1 MKHKRILLALLLS
14 GSAVAAGT
22 DAGTGTEASK
32 LSVTTG
38 LDYSTGDYGTD
49 TTSEMWYVPIAAKYE
64 TGRMTYK
71 MTIPYL
77 RVTNAVV
84 SPDGDPI
91 RGTDCSGT
99 ETGLGDITASAGYNL
114 LDGSANGLLVD
125 AVAKVKMP
133 TAESKCL
140 GNNKTDYALQFD
152 AAKSFGAVTAFG
164 TAGWKDMGDSD
175 LRNPFYASLGFGYKL
190 APATTVGAAY
200 DWRARLRSGSDPIR
214 EASLFLSQKLSP
226 AWKLQVY
233 GVKGFSDNSPDWG
246 GGMMVG
252 YTY

>member
-1 MKHKRILLALLLS
+1 MKHKRILLALLMS
-14 GSAVAAGT
+14 GSALGAGT
-22 DAGTGTEASK
+22 NAETSE
-32 LSVTTG
+32 LSLTTG
-38 LDYSTGDYGTD
+38 LDYSTGDYGTS

-91 RGTDCSGT
+91 EGTDCSGT

-114 LDGSANGLLVD
+114 LDGTTNGVLLD

-140 GNNKTDYALQFD
+140 GNNKTDYALQVD
-152 AAKSFGAVTAFG
+152 AARSFGGVTAFG

-175 LRNPFYASLGFGYKL
+175 LRNPFYASLGIATKL
-190 APATTVGAAY
+190 GPATTVGAAY
-200 DWRARLRSGSDPIR
+200 DWRARLRSSSDPVR
-214 EASLFLSQKLSP
+214 EASLFLSQKLS
-226 AWKLQVY
+226 AQWKLQMY

-246 GGMMVG
+246 GGVMVG

>member
-14 GSAVAAGT
+14 GSALAAGT
-22 DAGTGTEASK
+22 DAGTNE
-32 LSVTTG
+32 LSLTTG
-38 LDYSTGDYGTD
+38 LDYSTGDYGTN

-91 RGTDCSGT
+91 QGIDCSGT
-99 ETGLGDITASAGYNL
+99 KTGLGDITASAGYNL
-114 LDGSANGLLVD
+114 LDGSANGLLLD
-125 AVAKVKMP
+125 AVAKVKLP

-152 AAKSFGAVTAFG
+152 AARSFGAVTAFG
-164 TAGWKDMGDSD
+164 TAGWKDMAKATLRQQIGDALLKDMSVTSPVFPSRGCQRLDPDCHNTDGGTSISESELQRLSD
-175 LRNPFYASLGFGYKL
+175 
-190 APATTVGAAY
+190 
-200 DWRARLRSGSDPIR
+200 
-214 EASLFLSQKLSP
+214 
-226 AWKLQVY
+226 
-233 GVKGFSDNSPDWG
+233 
-246 GGMMVG
+246 
-252 YTY
+252 

>member
-14 GSAVAAGT
+14 GSAMAAGT
-22 DAGTGTEASK
+22 DAATSGDTRK

-175 LRNPFYASLGFGYKL
+175 LRNPFYASLGFGFKL

-200 DWRARLRSGSDPIR
+200 DWRARLRSSSDPIR
-214 EASLFLSQKLSP
+214 EASLFLSQKLSDQ
-226 AWKLQVY
+226 WKLQVY

-246 GGMMVG
+246 GGMMIG

>member
-22 DAGTGTEASK
+22 DTGTKE
-32 LSVTTG
+32 LSLTTG
-38 LDYSTGDYGTD
+38 LDYSTGDYGTS

-64 TGRMTYK
+64 TGRMSYK

-91 RGTDCSGT
+91 QGIDCSGT

-114 LDGSANGLLVD
+114 LDGSTNGLLLD
-125 AVAKVKMP
+125 AVAKMKLP

-152 AAKSFGAVTAFG
+152 VARSFGAVTAFG
-164 TAGWKDMGDSD
+164 TAGWKNMGDSD
-175 LRNPFYASLGFGYKL
+175 LRNPFYASLGIGTKL
-190 APATTVGAAY
+190 GPATTVGAAY
-200 DWRARLRSGSDPIR
+200 DWRARLRSSSDPIR
-214 EASLFLSQKLSP
+214 EASLFLSQKLS
-226 AWKLQVY
+226 AQWKLQMY

-246 GGMMVG
+246 GGVMVG